1 MKNAKPSGSRGLNGL
16 FDRLNQ
22 WAKSFN
28 PYIPEDLKKDG
39 MEPVRIE
46 EAQVKRQSG
55 KVVMVAFAIFVV
67 WAVTAPLDQ
76 GVLVQGTVVVQG
88 SRKAVQHP
96 SGGVVSEI
104 LVREGDEVLEGDVVL
119 KINPLNV
126 DANLLQAENEFI
138 NALASYSRLLAE
150 RLDQKTIA
158 WDTELLAMGQKAQ
171 VKEAMILQSALFS
184 SRRSEFIGQRDILLR
199 QAQGLREQLQ
209 DKKEILKLKE
219 SQIGAITEDAQSM
232 RKLAS
237 DGFVP
242 RTNANNAERS
252 SVEAQIGLTSLQ
264 AEMSTIKTSLA
275 SNELELSKIK
285 SAFNRQVDTE
295 LNEAQKSKE
304 GLRAKVLS
312 LRFDQSLSNVRA
324 PTAGVVVALKAHTVG
339 GVITGGQVLME
350 IVPKV
355 QKLIVEAAVP
365 PEMIDKVSVGMLTDL
380 RFTAFSTLTTPV
392 VPGLVKLVGAD
403 RLPPLPP
410 LFPKEYFLAQIE
422 TTSEGQQLLR
432 EKNIV
437 AGMPVEVVVKSGER
451 TFMSYLFKPL
461 TDRFAAAFK
470 D

>member
-1 MKNAKPSGSRGLNGL
+1 MS
-16 FDRLNQ
+16 Q

-46 EAQVKRQSG
+46 ESQVKRQSG
-55 KVVMVAFAIFVV
+55 KVVILAFAIFLV

-76 GVLVQGTVVVQG
+76 GVVIQGTVVVQG

-104 LVREGDEVLEGDVVL
+104 LVREGDEVIEGDVVL

-126 DANLLQAENEFI
+126 DATLLQAENEFI
-138 NALASYSRLLAE
+138 NALATYSRLLAE
-150 RLDQKTIA
+150 RLEQKAIT
-158 WDTELLAMGQKAQ
+158 WDTELLAMNKKVQ
-171 VKEAMILQSALFS
+171 VKEAMILQTALFS
-184 SRRSEFIGQRDILLR
+184 SRRSEYAGQRDILLR

-209 DKKEILKLKE
+209 DKEKILVLRE
-219 SQIGAITEDAQSM
+219 SQIGAINEDAQSM

-242 RTNANNAERS
+242 RTNANNSERS
-252 SVEAQIGLTSLQ
+252 SIDAQIGLTSLQ

-304 GLRAKVLS
+304 SLRAKVFS

-324 PTAGVVVALKAHTVG
+324 PTGGVVVALKAHTVG
-339 GVITGGQVLME
+339 GVISGGQVLME
-350 IVPKV
+350 IVPKE
-355 QKLIVEAAVP
+355 QKLIVQAAVS
-365 PEMIDKVSVGMLTDL
+365 PEMIDKVSVGLVTDL
-380 RFTAFSTLTTPV
+380 RFTAFNLTTTPV
-392 VPGLVKLVGAD
+392 IPGVVTLVGAD

-410 LFPKEYFLAQIE
+410 LFPHEYFLAQIE
-422 TTSEGQQLLR
+422 TTSQGQKLLR
-432 EKNIV
+432 EKLIV
-437 AGMPVEVVVKSGER
+437 AGMPVEVVIKSGER
-451 TFMSYLFKPL
+451 TFMAYIFKPL
-461 TDRFAAAFK
+461 TDKLASAFK

>member
-1 MKNAKPSGSRGLNGL
+1 VKEKTISFWGINWL
-16 FDRLNQ
+16 FDRLSQ

-46 EAQVKRQSG
+46 ESQVKRQSG
-55 KVVMVAFAIFVV
+55 KVVMVAFTIFVV

-76 GVLVQGTVVVQG
+76 GVVVMGTVVVQG

-96 SGGVVSEI
+96 SGGVVLEI
-104 LVREGDEVLEGDVVL
+104 LVKEGDEVLEGDVVL

-138 NALASYSRLLAE
+138 NALATYSRLLAE
-150 RLDQKTIA
+150 RLDQKTIT
-158 WDTELLAMGQKAQ
+158 WDTELLAMNKKAQ

-184 SRRSEFIGQRDILLR
+184 SRRLEFAGQRDILLR
-199 QAQGLREQLQ
+199 QALGLREQLQ
-209 DKKEILKLKE
+209 DKQKILVLRE

-232 RKLAS
+232 RLLAS

-252 SVEAQIGLTSLQ
+252 SVDAQIGLTSLQ

-324 PTAGVVVALKAHTVG
+324 PTSGVVVALKAHTVG
-339 GVITGGQVLME
+339 GVISGGQVLME
-350 IVPKV
+350 IVPKE

-365 PEMIDKVSVGMLTDL
+365 PQMIDKVSIGMLTDL
-380 RFTAFSTLTTPV
+380 RFTAFNTLTTPV
-392 VPGLVKLVGAD
+392 IPGVVKLVGAD

-410 LFPKEYFLAQIE
+410 LFPQEYFLAQIE
-422 TTSEGQQLLR
+422 TTSEGQKLLR
-432 EKNIV
+432 EKSIL

-451 TFMSYLFKPL
+451 TFVSYLLKPL
-461 TDRFAAAFK
+461 TDRFASAFK

>member
-1 MKNAKPSGSRGLNGL
+1 MKHQHKRSWGLNRV
-16 FDRLNQ
+16 FERLTQ

-28 PYIPEDLKKDG
+28 PYIPEDLKKEG

-46 EAQVKRQSG
+46 ESQVKRQSG
-55 KVVMVAFAIFVV
+55 KVVVVAFGIFLV

-76 GVLVQGTVVVQG
+76 GVVIQGTVVVQG
-88 SRKAVQHP
+88 SRKSVQHP
-96 SGGVVSEI
+96 SGGVVSQI
-104 LVREGDEVLEGDVVL
+104 LVDEGNEVLEGDVVL

-126 DANLLQAENEFI
+126 DANFLQAENEFI

-150 RLDQKTIA
+150 RLDEKSIK
-158 WDTELLAMGQKAQ
+158 WDAELLGMGKNAQ
-171 VKEAMILQSALFS
+171 VTEAMILQSALFS
-184 SRRSEFIGQRDILLR
+184 SRRSEYTGQRDILIR

-209 DKKEILKLKE
+209 DKQKILKLRE
-219 SQIGAITEDAQSM
+219 SQIGAINEDAESM
-232 RKLAS
+232 RKLAL

-264 AEMSTIKTSLA
+264 AEISTIKTSLA

-285 SAFNRQVDTE
+285 SAYNRQVDTE

-312 LRFDQSLSNVRA
+312 LRFDQSLSNVKA
-324 PTAGVVVALKAHTVG
+324 PTSGVVVALKARTVG
-339 GVITGGQVLME
+339 GVISGGQVLME
-350 IVPKV
+350 IVPKE

-365 PEMIDKVSVGMLTDL
+365 PQLIDKVSVGMFTDL
-380 RFTAFSTLTTPV
+380 RFTAFNQITTPV
-392 VPGLVKLVGAD
+392 IPGLVKLVGAD

-410 LFPKEYFLAQIE
+410 LFPQEYFLAQIE
-422 TTSEGQQLLR
+422 TTPEGQQQLR
-432 EKNIV
+432 EKSIV
-437 AGMPVEVVVKSGER
+437 AGMPVEVVIKRGER
-451 TFMSYLFKPL
+451 TFMTYLVKPL
-461 TDRFAAAFK
+461 TDRFTASFK

>member
-1 MKNAKPSGSRGLNGL
+1 MKPQQKGSWGLNWV
-16 FDRLNQ
+16 FDRLTQ

-28 PYIPEDLKKDG
+28 PYVPEDLKKDG

-46 EAQVKRQSG
+46 ESQVKRQSG
-55 KVVMVAFAIFVV
+55 KVVMVAFAIFLV

-76 GVLVQGTVVVQG
+76 GVVIQGTVVVQG

-96 SGGVVSEI
+96 SGGVVSQI

-126 DANLLQAENEFI
+126 DANLVQAENEFI

-150 RLDQKTIA
+150 RLDEKSIK
-158 WDTELLAMGQKAQ
+158 WDSELLSMDKKAQ

-184 SRRSEFIGQRDILLR
+184 SRRSEYAGQRDILLR

-209 DKKEILKLKE
+209 DKQKILKLRE
-219 SQIGAITEDAQSM
+219 SQMGAINEDAQSM
-232 RKLAS
+232 RKLAM

-285 SAFNRQVDTE
+285 SAFNREVDTE

-324 PTAGVVVALKAHTVG
+324 PTSGVVVALKAHTVG
-339 GVITGGQVLME
+339 GVISGGQVLME
-350 IVPKV
+350 IVPKE

-365 PEMIDKVSVGMLTDL
+365 PQEIDKVSVGMVTDL
-380 RFTAFSTLTTPV
+380 RFTAFNLITTPV
-392 VPGLVKLVGAD
+392 IPGVVRLVGAD

-410 LFPKEYFLAQIE
+410 LFPQEYFLAQIE
-422 TTSEGQQLLR
+422 TTPEGQQQLR
-432 EKNIV
+432 EKSIV
-437 AGMPVEVVVKSGER
+437 AGMPVEVVIKRGER
-451 TFMSYLFKPL
+451 TFMTYLVKPL
-461 TDRFAAAFK
+461 TDRLTASFK

>member
-1 MKNAKPSGSRGLNGL
+1 VKEKTISFWGINWL
-16 FDRLNQ
+16 FDRLSQ

-46 EAQVKRQSG
+46 ESQVKRQSG
-55 KVVMVAFAIFVV
+55 KVVMVAFTIFVV

-76 GVLVQGTVVVQG
+76 GVVVMGTVVVQG

-96 SGGVVSEI
+96 SGGVVLEI
-104 LVREGDEVLEGDVVL
+104 LVKEGDEVLEGDVVL

-138 NALASYSRLLAE
+138 NALATYSRLLAE
-150 RLDQKTIA
+150 RLDQKTIT
-158 WDTELLAMGQKAQ
+158 WDTELLAMNKKAQ

-184 SRRSEFIGQRDILLR
+184 SRRLEFAGQRDILLR
-199 QAQGLREQLQ
+199 QALGLREQLQ
-209 DKKEILKLKE
+209 DKQKILVLRE

-232 RKLAS
+232 RLLAS

-252 SVEAQIGLTSLQ
+252 SVDAQIGLTSLQ

-324 PTAGVVVALKAHTVG
+324 PTSGVVVALKAHTVG
-339 GVITGGQVLME
+339 GVISGGQVLME
-350 IVPKV
+350 IVPKE

-365 PEMIDKVSVGMLTDL
+365 PQMIDKVSIGMLTDL
-380 RFTAFSTLTTPV
+380 RFTAFNALTTPV
-392 VPGLVKLVGAD
+392 IPGVVKLVGAD

-410 LFPKEYFLAQIE
+410 LFPQEYFLAQIE
-422 TTSEGQQLLR
+422 TTSEGQKLLR
-432 EKNIV
+432 EKSIL

-451 TFMSYLFKPL
+451 TFVSYLLKPL

>member
-1 MKNAKPSGSRGLNGL
+1 VKEKTISFWGINWL
-16 FDRLNQ
+16 FDRLSQ

-46 EAQVKRQSG
+46 ESQVKRQSG
-55 KVVMVAFAIFVV
+55 KVVMVAFTIFVV

-76 GVLVQGTVVVQG
+76 GAVVMGTVVVQG

-96 SGGVVSEI
+96 SGGVVLEI
-104 LVREGDEVLEGDVVL
+104 LVKEGDEVLEGDVVL

-138 NALASYSRLLAE
+138 NALATYSRLLAE
-150 RLDQKTIA
+150 RLDQKTIT
-158 WDTELLAMGQKAQ
+158 WDTELLAMNKKAQ

-184 SRRSEFIGQRDILLR
+184 SRRLEFAGQRDILLR
-199 QAQGLREQLQ
+199 QALGLREQLQ
-209 DKKEILKLKE
+209 DKQKILVLRE

-232 RKLAS
+232 RLLAS

-252 SVEAQIGLTSLQ
+252 SVDAQIGLTSLQ

-324 PTAGVVVALKAHTVG
+324 PTSGVVVALKAHTVG
-339 GVITGGQVLME
+339 GVISGGQVLME
-350 IVPKV
+350 IVPKE

-365 PEMIDKVSVGMLTDL
+365 PQMIDKVSIGMLTDL
-380 RFTAFSTLTTPV
+380 RFTAFNTLTTPV
-392 VPGLVKLVGAD
+392 IPGVVKLVGAD

-410 LFPKEYFLAQIE
+410 LFPQEYFLAQIE
-422 TTSEGQQLLR
+422 TTSEGQKLLR
-432 EKNIV
+432 EKSIL

-451 TFMSYLFKPL
+451 TFVSYLLKPL

>member
-1 MKNAKPSGSRGLNGL
+1 MKHPQKRSWGLNRV
-16 FDRLNQ
+16 FDRLTQ

-28 PYIPEDLKKDG
+28 PYVPEDLKKEG

-46 EAQVKRQSG
+46 ESQVKRQSG
-55 KVVMVAFAIFVV
+55 KVVMVAFGIFLV
-67 WAVTAPLDQ
+67 WAVSAPLDQ
-76 GVLVQGTVVVQG
+76 GVVIQGTVVVQG

-96 SGGVVSEI
+96 SGGVVSQI

-126 DANLLQAENEFI
+126 DANFLQAENEFI

-150 RLDQKTIA
+150 RLDEKSIK
-158 WDTELLAMGQKAQ
+158 WDTELLGMGKNAQ
-171 VKEAMILQSALFS
+171 VAEAMILQSALFS
-184 SRRSEFIGQRDILLR
+184 SRRSEYTGQRDILIR

-209 DKKEILKLKE
+209 DKQKILKLRE
-219 SQIGAITEDAQSM
+219 SQIGAINEDAESM
-232 RKLAS
+232 RKLAV

-242 RTNANNAERS
+242 RTNANTAERS
-252 SVEAQIGLTSLQ
+252 SVDAQIGLTSLQ

-312 LRFDQSLSNVRA
+312 LRFDQSLSNVKA
-324 PTAGVVVALKAHTVG
+324 PTSGVVVALKAHTVG
-339 GVITGGQVLME
+339 GVISGGQVLME
-350 IVPKV
+350 IVPKE

-365 PEMIDKVSVGMLTDL
+365 PQLIDKVSVGMVTDL
-380 RFTAFSTLTTPV
+380 RFTAFNNITTPV
-392 VPGLVKLVGAD
+392 IPGLVKLVGAD

-410 LFPKEYFLAQIE
+410 LFPQEYFLAQIE
-422 TTSEGQQLLR
+422 TTPEGQQQLK
-432 EKNIV
+432 EKSIV
-437 AGMPVEVVVKSGER
+437 AGMPVEVVIKRGER
-451 TFMSYLFKPL
+451 TFMSYLVKPL
-461 TDRFAAAFK
+461 TDRFAASFK

>member
-1 MKNAKPSGSRGLNGL
+1 MKHIQKKSRSPNWI
-16 FDRLNQ
+16 FDRLTQ

-28 PYIPEDLKKDG
+28 PYVPEDLKKEG

-46 EAQVKRQSG
+46 ESQVKRQSG
-55 KVVMVAFAIFVV
+55 KVVTVAFGFFLV

-76 GVLVQGTVVVQG
+76 GVVIQGTVVVQG

-96 SGGVVSEI
+96 SGGVVSQI

-126 DANLLQAENEFI
+126 DANFLQAENEFI
-138 NALASYSRLLAE
+138 NSLATYSRLLAE
-150 RLDQKTIA
+150 RLDEKSIK
-158 WDTELLAMGQKAQ
+158 WDRELLEMGKNVQ
-171 VKEAMILQSALFS
+171 VAEAMILQSALFS
-184 SRRSEFIGQRDILLR
+184 SRRSEYTGQRDILIR

-209 DKKEILKLKE
+209 DKQKILKLRE
-219 SQIGAITEDAQSM
+219 SQIGAINEDAESM
-232 RKLAS
+232 RKLAV

-252 SVEAQIGLTSLQ
+252 SVDAQIGLTGLQ

-275 SNELELSKIK
+275 SNELEISKIK
-285 SAFNRQVDTE
+285 SAYNRQVDTE

-312 LRFDQSLSNVRA
+312 LRFDQSLSKVRA
-324 PTAGVVVALKAHTVG
+324 PTSGVVVALKAHTVG
-339 GVITGGQVLME
+339 GVISGGQVLME
-350 IVPKV
+350 IVPKE

-365 PEMIDKVSVGMLTDL
+365 PQMIDKVSVGMVTDL
-380 RFTAFSTLTTPV
+380 RFTAFNQTTTPV
-392 VPGLVKLVGAD
+392 IPGLVKLVGAD

-410 LFPKEYFLAQIE
+410 LFPQEYFLAQIE
-422 TTSEGQQLLR
+422 TMEEAQQQLR
-432 EKNIV
+432 EKSIV
-437 AGMPVEVVVKSGER
+437 AGMPVEVVIKRGER
-451 TFMSYLFKPL
+451 TFMTYLVKPL
-461 TDRFAAAFK
+461 ADRFAASFK

>member
-1 MKNAKPSGSRGLNGL
+1 MKEKTISFWGINWL
-16 FDRLNQ
+16 FDRLSQ

-46 EAQVKRQSG
+46 ESQVKRQSG
-55 KVVMVAFAIFVV
+55 KVVMVAFTIFVV

-76 GVLVQGTVVVQG
+76 GVVVMGTVVVQG

-96 SGGVVSEI
+96 SGGVVLEI
-104 LVREGDEVLEGDVVL
+104 LVKEGDEVLEGDVVL

-138 NALASYSRLLAE
+138 NALATYSRLLAE
-150 RLDQKTIA
+150 RLDQKTIT
-158 WDTELLAMGQKAQ
+158 WDTELLAMNKKAQ

-184 SRRSEFIGQRDILLR
+184 SRRLEFAGQRDILLR
-199 QAQGLREQLQ
+199 QALGLREQLQ
-209 DKKEILKLKE
+209 DKQKILVLRE

-232 RKLAS
+232 RLLAS

-252 SVEAQIGLTSLQ
+252 SVDAQIGLTSLQ

-324 PTAGVVVALKAHTVG
+324 PTSGVVVALKAHTVG
-339 GVITGGQVLME
+339 GVISGGQVLME
-350 IVPKV
+350 IVPKE

-365 PEMIDKVSVGMLTDL
+365 PQMIDKVSIGMLTDL
-380 RFTAFSTLTTPV
+380 RFTAFNTLTTPV
-392 VPGLVKLVGAD
+392 IPGVVKLVGAD

-410 LFPKEYFLAQIE
+410 LFPQEYFLAQIE
-422 TTSEGQQLLR
+422 TTSEGQKLLR
-432 EKNIV
+432 EKSIL

-451 TFMSYLFKPL
+451 TFVSYLLKPL
-461 TDRFAAAFK
+461 TDRFASAFK

>member
-1 MKNAKPSGSRGLNGL
+1 MKHQQKRPTGLNWL
-16 FDRLNQ
+16 FDRLTQ

-28 PYIPEDLKKDG
+28 PYIPEDLKKEG

-46 EAQVKRQSG
+46 ESQVKRQSG
-55 KVVMVAFAIFVV
+55 KVVMVAFGIFLV

-76 GVLVQGTVVVQG
+76 GVVIQGKVVVQG

-96 SGGVVSEI
+96 SGGVVSQI

-126 DANLLQAENEFI
+126 DANFLQAENEFI

-150 RLDQKTIA
+150 RLDEKSIK
-158 WDTELLAMGQKAQ
+158 WDTELLGMGKNTQ
-171 VKEAMILQSALFS
+171 VAEAMILQSALFS
-184 SRRSEFIGQRDILLR
+184 SRRSEYTGQRDILIR

-209 DKKEILKLKE
+209 DKQKILKLRE
-219 SQIGAITEDAQSM
+219 SQIGAINEDAESM
-232 RKLAS
+232 RKLAV

-312 LRFDQSLSNVRA
+312 LRFDQSLSNVKA
-324 PTAGVVVALKAHTVG
+324 PTSGVVVALKAHTVG
-339 GVITGGQVLME
+339 GVISGGQILME
-350 IVPKV
+350 IVPKE

-365 PEMIDKVSVGMLTDL
+365 PEMIDKVSVGMVTDL
-380 RFTAFSTLTTPV
+380 RFTAFNQITTPV
-392 VPGLVKLVGAD
+392 IPGLVKLVGAD

-410 LFPKEYFLAQIE
+410 LFPQEYFLAQIE
-422 TTSEGQQLLR
+422 TTPEGQQQLR
-432 EKNIV
+432 EKSIV
-437 AGMPVEVVVKSGER
+437 AGMPVEVVIKSGER
-451 TFMSYLFKPL
+451 TFMTYLVKPL
-461 TDRFAAAFK
+461 TDRFTASFK

>member
-1 MKNAKPSGSRGLNGL
+1 
-16 FDRLNQ
+16 
-22 WAKSFN
+22 
-28 PYIPEDLKKDG
+28 
-39 MEPVRIE
+39 
-46 EAQVKRQSG
+46 
-55 KVVMVAFAIFVV
+55 
-67 WAVTAPLDQ
+67 
-76 GVLVQGTVVVQG
+76 
-88 SRKAVQHP
+88 
-96 SGGVVSEI
+96 
-104 LVREGDEVLEGDVVL
+104 
-119 KINPLNV
+119 
-126 DANLLQAENEFI
+126 
-138 NALASYSRLLAE
+138 
-150 RLDQKTIA
+150 
-158 WDTELLAMGQKAQ
+158 
-171 VKEAMILQSALFS
+171 
-184 SRRSEFIGQRDILLR
+184 
-199 QAQGLREQLQ
+199 
-209 DKKEILKLKE
+209 
-219 SQIGAITEDAQSM
+219 M

-355 QKLIVEAAVP
+355 QKLIVQAAVP

-422 TTSEGQQLLR
+422 TTTEGQQLLR

>member
-1 MKNAKPSGSRGLNGL
+1 VKEKTISFWGINWL
-16 FDRLNQ
+16 FDRLSQ

-46 EAQVKRQSG
+46 ESQVKRQSG
-55 KVVMVAFAIFVV
+55 KVVMVAFTIFVV

-76 GVLVQGTVVVQG
+76 GVVVMGTVVVQG

-96 SGGVVSEI
+96 SGGVVLEI
-104 LVREGDEVLEGDVVL
+104 LVKEGDEVLEGDVVL

-138 NALASYSRLLAE
+138 NALATYSRLLAE
-150 RLDQKTIA
+150 RLDQKTIT
-158 WDTELLAMGQKAQ
+158 WDTELLAMSKKAQ

-184 SRRSEFIGQRDILLR
+184 SRRLEFAGQRDILLR
-199 QAQGLREQLQ
+199 QALGLREQLQ
-209 DKKEILKLKE
+209 DKQKILVLRE

-232 RKLAS
+232 RLLAS

-252 SVEAQIGLTSLQ
+252 SVDAQIGLTSLQ

-324 PTAGVVVALKAHTVG
+324 PTSGVVVALKAHTVG
-339 GVITGGQVLME
+339 GVISGGQVLME
-350 IVPKV
+350 IVPKE

-365 PEMIDKVSVGMLTDL
+365 PQMIDKVSIGMLTDL
-380 RFTAFSTLTTPV
+380 RFTAFNTLTTPV
-392 VPGLVKLVGAD
+392 IPGVVKLVGAD

-410 LFPKEYFLAQIE
+410 LFPQEYFLAQIE
-422 TTSEGQQLLR
+422 TTSEGQKLLR
-432 EKNIV
+432 EKSIL

-451 TFMSYLFKPL
+451 TFVSYLLKPL

>member
-1 MKNAKPSGSRGLNGL
+1 MKEKTISFWGINWL
-16 FDRLNQ
+16 FDRLSQ

-46 EAQVKRQSG
+46 ESQVKRQSG
-55 KVVMVAFAIFVV
+55 KVVMVAFTIFVV

-76 GVLVQGTVVVQG
+76 GVVVMGTVVVQG

-96 SGGVVSEI
+96 SGGVVLEI
-104 LVREGDEVLEGDVVL
+104 LVKEGDEVLEGDVVL

-138 NALASYSRLLAE
+138 NALATYSRLLAE
-150 RLDQKTIA
+150 RLDQKTIT
-158 WDTELLAMGQKAQ
+158 WDAELLAMNKKAQ

-184 SRRSEFIGQRDILLR
+184 SRRLEFAGQRDILLR
-199 QAQGLREQLQ
+199 QALGLREQLQ
-209 DKKEILKLKE
+209 DKQKILVLRE

-232 RKLAS
+232 RLLAS

-252 SVEAQIGLTSLQ
+252 SVDAQIGLTSLQ

-324 PTAGVVVALKAHTVG
+324 PTSGVVVALKAHTVG
-339 GVITGGQVLME
+339 GVISGGQVLME
-350 IVPKV
+350 IVPKE

-365 PEMIDKVSVGMLTDL
+365 PDMIDKVSVGMLTDL
-380 RFTAFSTLTTPV
+380 RFTAFSSITTPV
-392 VPGLVKLVGAD
+392 IPGEVKLVGAD

-410 LFPKEYFLAQIE
+410 LFPQEYFLAQIE
-422 TTSEGQQLLR
+422 TTSEGQKLLR
-432 EKNIV
+432 EKSIL

-451 TFMSYLFKPL
+451 TFVSYLLKPL
-461 TDRFAAAFK
+461 TDRYAAAFK

>member
-1 MKNAKPSGSRGLNGL
+1 MKPQQSSSWVLDRL

-55 KVVMVAFAIFVV
+55 KVVMVAFVIFAI

-76 GVLVQGTVVVQG
+76 GVVVQGTVVVQG

-96 SGGVVSEI
+96 SGGVVSQI
-104 LVREGDEVLEGDVVL
+104 MVREGDEVLEGNVVL

-126 DANLLQAENEFI
+126 DANLLQADNEFI
-138 NALASYSRLLAE
+138 NALATYSRLLTE
-150 RLDQKTIA
+150 RLDGNSIR
-158 WDTELLAMGQKAQ
+158 WESELLALDQKAQ
-171 VKEAMILQSALFS
+171 VKEAMILQTALFS
-184 SRRSEFIGQRDILLR
+184 SRRSEYTGQRDILLR

-209 DKKEILKLKE
+209 DKQKVLKMRE
-219 SQIGAITEDAQSM
+219 SQIGAITEDADSM
-232 RKLAS
+232 RKLAV

-242 RTNANNAERS
+242 RTNANSAERS
-252 SVEAQIGLTSLQ
+252 SVDAQIGLTSLQ
-264 AEMSTIKTSLA
+264 AEISTIRTSLA

-285 SAFNRQVDTE
+285 SAYNRQVDTE

-312 LRFDQSLSNVRA
+312 LRFDQSLSNVKA
-324 PTAGVVVALKAHTVG
+324 PTSGVVVALKAHTAG

-350 IVPKV
+350 IVPKE
-355 QKLIVEAAVP
+355 QKLIVEAAIP
-365 PEMIDKVSVGMLTDL
+365 PQMIDKVSVGLATDL
-380 RFTAFSTLTTPV
+380 RFTAFNQTTTPV
-392 VPGLVKLVGAD
+392 IPGVVKLVGAD

-410 LFPKEYFLAQIE
+410 LFPQEYFLAQIE
-422 TTSEGQQLLR
+422 TTSQGQKLLR
-432 EKNIV
+432 EKSIV
-437 AGMPVEVVVKSGER
+437 AGMPVEVVIKSGER
-451 TFMSYLFKPL
+451 TFMTYLLKPL
-461 TDRFAAAFK
+461 TDKFAASFK

>member
-1 MKNAKPSGSRGLNGL
+1 MKEKTISFWGINWL
-16 FDRLNQ
+16 FDRLSQ

-46 EAQVKRQSG
+46 ESQVKRQSG
-55 KVVMVAFAIFVV
+55 KVVMVAFTIFVV

-76 GVLVQGTVVVQG
+76 GVVVMGTVVVQG

-96 SGGVVSEI
+96 SGGVVLEI
-104 LVREGDEVLEGDVVL
+104 LVKEGDEVLEGDVVL

-138 NALASYSRLLAE
+138 NALATYSRLLAE
-150 RLDQKTIA
+150 RLDQKTIT
-158 WDTELLAMGQKAQ
+158 WDAELLAMNKKAQ

-184 SRRSEFIGQRDILLR
+184 SRRLEFAGQRDILLR
-199 QAQGLREQLQ
+199 QALGLREQLQ
-209 DKKEILKLKE
+209 DKQKILVLRE

-232 RKLAS
+232 RLLAS

-252 SVEAQIGLTSLQ
+252 SVDAQIGLTSLQ

-324 PTAGVVVALKAHTVG
+324 PTSGVVVALKAHTVG
-339 GVITGGQVLME
+339 GVIGGAQVLME
-350 IVPKV
+350 IVPKE

-365 PEMIDKVSVGMLTDL
+365 PDMIDKVSVGMLTDL
-380 RFTAFSTLTTPV
+380 RFTAFSSITTPV
-392 VPGLVKLVGAD
+392 IPGEVKLVGAD

-410 LFPKEYFLAQIE
+410 LFPQEYFLAQIE
-422 TTSEGQQLLR
+422 TTSEGQKLLR
-432 EKNIV
+432 EKSIL

-451 TFMSYLFKPL
+451 TFVSYLLKPL

>member
-1 MKNAKPSGSRGLNGL
+1 MKSSFMWGLNWL
-16 FDRLNQ
+16 FDGLNR

-46 EAQVKRQSG
+46 ESQVKRQSG
-55 KVVMVAFAIFVV
+55 RVVMVAFAIFAIWSVS
-67 WAVTAPLDQ
+67 APLDQ
-76 GVLVQGTVVVQG
+76 GVVVAGTVVVQG

-96 SGGVVSEI
+96 SGGVVLEI

-126 DANLLQAENEFI
+126 DSNLLQAENEFI
-138 NALASYSRLLAE
+138 NALATYSRLLTE
-150 RLDQKTIA
+150 RLDQQSIK
-158 WDTELLAMGQKAQ
+158 WDAELLAMDKLTQ

-184 SRRSEFIGQRDILLR
+184 SRRSEYAGQRDILLR

-209 DKKEILKLKE
+209 DKQKVLKLRE
-219 SQIGAITEDAQSM
+219 SQIGGINEDADSM
-232 RKLAS
+232 RKLAVE
-237 DGFVP
+237 GFVP

-252 SVEAQIGLTSLQ
+252 SVEAQIGLTTLQ
-264 AEMSTIKTSLA
+264 ADMSTIKTSLA
-275 SNELELSKIK
+275 SIDLELSKIK
-285 SAFNRQVDTE
+285 SAYNRQVDTE

-312 LRFDQSLSNVRA
+312 LRFDQSLSKVRA
-324 PTAGVVVALKAHTVG
+324 PTSGIVVALKAHTVG

-350 IVPKV
+350 IVPKE

-365 PEMIDKVSVGMLTDL
+365 PHMIDKLTVGMATDL
-380 RFTAFSTLTTPV
+380 RFTAFNTLTTPV
-392 VPGLVKLVGAD
+392 IPGVVKLVGAD

-410 LFPKEYFLAQIE
+410 LFPHEYFLAQIE
-422 TTSEGQQLLR
+422 TTPEGQKLLS
-432 EKNIV
+432 EKSIV
-437 AGMPVEVVVKSGER
+437 PGMPVEVVVKSGER
-451 TFMSYLFKPL
+451 TFMSYLMKPL
-461 TDRFAAAFK
+461 TDRFAASFK